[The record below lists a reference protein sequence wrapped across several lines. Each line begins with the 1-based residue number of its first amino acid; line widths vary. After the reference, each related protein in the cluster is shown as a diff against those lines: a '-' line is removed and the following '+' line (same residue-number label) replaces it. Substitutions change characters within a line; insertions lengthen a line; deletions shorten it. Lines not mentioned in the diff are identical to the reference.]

1 MPMSEDCHEQKA
13 EWRRMMLGE
22 RTWRVRLEPG

>member
-1 MPMSEDCHEQKA
+1 MSEDCHEQKA